1 MSCNRV
7 NPLLVLLLSLAVV
20 PLATANEPTETPL
33 EKSNRVLRELNAQF
47 AQHRRPEAAKLD
59 ALPQPSTTVSPSD
72 LAQQFSKPPV
82 MVPIKAAT
90 HELMVFV
97 SFSMPPESLRRVVEQ
112 SERTGAHIVF
122 RGFKGDKLME
132 MSKYVAKLIGN
143 HRVEVSVNP
152 PAFTQFKV
160 SAVPA
165 LVIALPTA
173 SEGLDNGCAQAT
185 QYVKVTG
192 DVGQDYSLDL
202 IERTSPKFASAAQ
215 AFNRR
220 ITRGIQ

>member
-1 MSCNRV
+1 MQIKHVVS
-7 NPLLVLLLSLAVV
+7 PLLALLLSVAFQAAV
-20 PLATANEPTETPL
+20 ANEQAETPL
-33 EKSNRVLRELNAQF
+33 EKSNRVLKELNAQF
-47 AQHRRPEAAKLD
+47 AQHQKPDAPKLD
-59 ALPQPSTTVSPSD
+59 NFPQPSVNASPSD
-72 LAQQFSKPPV
+72 LAQQFSKPP
-82 MVPIKAAT
+82 MMPIRTAT

-97 SFSMPPESLRRVVEQ
+97 SFSMPPESLQRVIQE

-132 MSKYVAKLIGN
+132 MSKHIANLIGN

-152 PAFTQFKV
+152 PAFNQFQI
-160 SAVPA
+160 STVPA

-185 QYVKVTG
+185 QYVKVSG

-202 IERTSPKFASAAQ
+202 IERNSPTFASAALS
-215 AFNRR
+215 FYRR
-220 ITRGIQ
+220 LIRGIQ

>member
-1 MSCNRV
+1 MRIAHAVS
-7 NPLLVLLLSLAVV
+7 PLLALLLAMVIQPVV
-20 PLATANEPTETPL
+20 ANEQAETPL
-33 EKSNRVLRELNAQF
+33 EKSNRVLKELNAQF
-47 AQHRRPEAAKLD
+47 AQHRKPDTPKLD
-59 ALPQPSTTVSPSD
+59 NFPQPAIKASPSD
-72 LAQQFSKPPV
+72 LAQQFSKPPEI
-82 MVPIKAAT
+82 PIRTAT

-97 SFSMPPESLRRVVEQ
+97 SFSMPPESLQRVVLE

-132 MSKYVAKLIGN
+132 MSKHVANLIGQ

-152 PAFTQFKV
+152 PAFNQFQV
-160 SAVPA
+160 VTVPA

-185 QYVKVTG
+185 QYIKVTG
-192 DVGQDYSLDL
+192 DVGQDYALDL
-202 IERTSPKFASAAQ
+202 IERNSPAFASAAQ

-220 ITRGIQ
+220 LIRGIQ

>member
-1 MSCNRV
+1 MRIERALS
-7 NPLLVLLLSLAVV
+7 PLLALLLSVAFQ
-20 PLATANEPTETPL
+20 AAAANEQAETPL
-33 EKSNRVLRELNAQF
+33 EKSNRVLKELNAQF
-47 AQHRRPEAAKLD
+47 AQHRNPEAPRLENF
-59 ALPQPSTTVSPSD
+59 PQPAINASPSD
-72 LAQQFSKPPV
+72 LAQQFSKPPI
-82 MVPIKAAT
+82 MPIKTAT

-97 SFSMPPESLRRVVEQ
+97 SFSMPPESLQRIVLE

-132 MSKYVAKLIGN
+132 MSKHIANLIGN

-152 PAFTQFKV
+152 PAFSQFQV
-160 SAVPA
+160 ATVPA

-185 QYVKVTG
+185 QYIKVTG
-192 DVGQDYSLDL
+192 DVGQDYALDL
-202 IERTSPKFASAAQ
+202 IERNSPTFASAAQ

-220 ITRGIQ
+220 LVRGIQ

>member
-1 MSCNRV
+1 MQIER
-7 NPLLVLLLSLAVV
+7 LLSPILALLLSVAFQAAV
-20 PLATANEPTETPL
+20 ANEQAETPL
-33 EKSNRVLRELNAQF
+33 EKSNRVLKELNAQF
-47 AQHRRPEAAKLD
+47 AQHRKPEAPKLENF
-59 ALPQPSTTVSPSD
+59 PQPAIKASPSD

-82 MVPIKAAT
+82 MPIRTAT

-97 SFSMPPESLRRVVEQ
+97 SFSMPPESLQRIVQE

-132 MSKYVAKLIGN
+132 MSKHIANLIGT

-152 PAFTQFKV
+152 PAFNQFQITT
-160 SAVPA
+160 VPA

-185 QYVKVTG
+185 QYIKVTG
-192 DVGQDYSLDL
+192 DVGQDYALDL
-202 IERTSPKFASAAQ
+202 IERNSPTFASAAQ

-220 ITRGIQ
+220 LVRGIQ